1 MKNRYLKIVSALL
14 LLCTV
19 GAALLTS
26 CAPSYKEHHTEK
38 NVAASTALDGKKAN
52 AYFFLIEDGSAV
64 MDICL
69 ENGDRIQRI
78 ELPKEGEFYVSLDF
92 DFAFANAVFQDM
104 NFDGEMDLYIPCSVT
119 TANLEGMAWLWS
131 SDEEKLVLSEE
142 LSELYELT
150 VFADE
155 ELITSQDYSS
165 PDGILCS
172 EYKWE
177 NGKLTKVGEY
187 TVNTAA

>member
-1 MKNRYLKIVSALL
+1 
-14 LLCTV
+14 
-19 GAALLTS
+19 
-26 CAPSYKEHHTEK
+26 
-38 NVAASTALDGKKAN
+38 
-52 AYFFLIEDGSAV
+52 
-64 MDICL
+64 
-69 ENGDRIQRI
+69 
-78 ELPKEGEFYVSLDF
+78 
-92 DFAFANAVFQDM
+92 
-104 NFDGEMDLYIPCSVT
+104 
-119 TANLEGMAWLWS
+119 MAWLWS
-131 SDEEKLVLSEE
+131 SDEKKLVLSEE

>member
-1 MKNRYLKIVSALL
+1 MKNRYLKPVCAI
-14 LLCTV
+14 LLCIL
-19 GAALLTS
+19 ACALLTS
-26 CAPSYKEHHTEK
+26 CAPTYKKYHTEESIA
-38 NVAASTALDGKKAN
+38 VSTAVDGEKAN

-64 MDICL
+64 MDICRD
-69 ENGDRIQRI
+69 NGNRLQRI
-78 ELPKEGEFYVSLDF
+78 ELAVSCDYYASLDF

-119 TANLEGMAWLWS
+119 TVNLEGMAWLWDS
-131 SDEEKLVLSEE
+131 EKGEFVLSDELSK
-142 LSELYELT
+142 LYELT
-150 VFADE
+150 VFPDE

-177 NGKLTKVGEY
+177 KGKLTKVGEY
-187 TVNTAA
+187 TINTAA